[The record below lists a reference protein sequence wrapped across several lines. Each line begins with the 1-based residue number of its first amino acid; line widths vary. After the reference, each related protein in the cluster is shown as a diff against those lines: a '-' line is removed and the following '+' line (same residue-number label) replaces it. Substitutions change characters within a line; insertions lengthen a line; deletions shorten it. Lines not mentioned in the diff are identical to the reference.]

1 MGRRTGAVQL
11 SGQVVLKLRTPWRD
25 GTMHVVMSP
34 LECMQSLATLVPQ
47 PSACP
52 WVVPK
57 MSRTSD
63 SFAATN
69 SGD

>member
-1 MGRRTGAVQL
+1 
-11 SGQVVLKLRTPWRD
+11 
-25 GTMHVVMSP
+25 MHVVMSP
-34 LECMQSLATLVPQ
+34 LEFMQSLATLVPQ